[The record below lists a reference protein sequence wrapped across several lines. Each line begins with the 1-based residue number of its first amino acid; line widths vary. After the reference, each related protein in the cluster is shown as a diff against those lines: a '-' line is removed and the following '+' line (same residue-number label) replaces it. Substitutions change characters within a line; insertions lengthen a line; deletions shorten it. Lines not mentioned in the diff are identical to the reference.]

1 MKDTPQYY
9 GSLSRFFHWLMAAMF
24 AFMLCTAA
32 MWNINEKYYSLM
44 GYHKSVGFLLLV
56 LLALR
61 LVWAL
66 ANWRNRPYGSLAVKL
81 GHAALYVLM
90 AAVPVVE
97 PEVRRTRS
105 VRGGTRV
112 MRRARSARTRPSSS
126 PGPMGTSS
134 GRGHAVLSACA
145 PAVALEAG
153 GSPPAASSP
162 RRAKRSARAVRRAAT
177 SSGAVPPVRRLRVG
191 GTGTG

>member
-9 GSLSRFFHWLMAAMF
+9 GTLSRFFHWLMAAMF

-56 LLALR
+56 LVALR

-66 ANWRNRPYGSLAVKL
+66 ANWHNRPHGSLTVKL

-90 AAVPVVE
+90 AAVPAVAMI
-97 PEVRRTRS
+97 RQY
-105 VRGGTRV
+105 G
-112 MRRARSARTRPSSS
+112 SARGDLEVFGITVMHKIEQPIEWMTQLGNASH
-126 PGPMGTSS
+126 GKLAYLLYQL
-134 GRGHAVLSACA
+134 RG
-145 PAVALEAG
+145 EKIINRMAG
-153 GSPPAASSP
+153 
-162 RRAKRSARAVRRAAT
+162 K
-177 SSGAVPPVRRLRVG
+177 
-191 GTGTG
+191 